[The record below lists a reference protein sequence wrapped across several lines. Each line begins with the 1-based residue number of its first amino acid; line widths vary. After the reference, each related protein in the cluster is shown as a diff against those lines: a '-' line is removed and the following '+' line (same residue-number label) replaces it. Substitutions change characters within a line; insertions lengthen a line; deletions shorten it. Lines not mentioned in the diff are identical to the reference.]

1 MQYIHKLF
9 LDKNIENIANKL
21 KNCEINEFNE
31 KINGI
36 LNKLS
41 VKQFFPFIYCSIKN
55 VDKIDYFE
63 NKNFTQLEYLIALI
77 YEIELSGYSVKN
89 KNPEKYYLKDFPLV
103 KLCKALSYDKKLLLA
118 KRVFEKG
125 SDFDKL
131 LVVCGFDITTLD
143 KQEYL
148 GALMKNENPSICALL
163 SIFSDDINM
172 VNFYDKC
179 IDKKDSVNGK
189 RIERLI
195 DAYYGLNELYAN
207 SYKKF
212 KLSQKRFKDATS
224 KNECIKEIKKISKE
238 YFANL
243 DLTEQRFLEGI
254 EKYF

>member
-63 NKNFTQLEYLIALI
+63 NKN
-77 YEIELSGYSVKN
+77 
-89 KNPEKYYLKDFPLV
+89 PEKYYLKDFPLV
-103 KLCKALSYDKKLLLA
+103 KLCKALSYEKKLLLA
-118 KRVFEKG
+118 KQVFEKG

-172 VNFYDKC
+172 VNFYNRC